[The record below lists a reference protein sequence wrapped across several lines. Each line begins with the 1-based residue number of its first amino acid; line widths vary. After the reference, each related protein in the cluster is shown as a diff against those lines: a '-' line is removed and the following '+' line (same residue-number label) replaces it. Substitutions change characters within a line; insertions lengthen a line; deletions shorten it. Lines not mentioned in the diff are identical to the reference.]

1 VNIDSLY
8 YAELAQTTRNPDS
21 VNKIISWII
30 IILTLPIWLP
40 VILYGVLFQK
50 RKIFFFQTRPGKNE
64 KPFTLIKFR
73 TMTDEIHLPESQR
86 ITPLGKFLRKYHL
99 DELPQLIN
107 ILKGEMNFIGPRPL
121 LMEYLPLY
129 NERQRRRHLVR
140 PGITGWS
147 QVQCGRSASWQERLE
162 ADVWYVENRS
172 FRVDCQIIYQTLIL
186 LFKRKESLS
195 DAKTFEKF
203 TGNTP

>member
-1 VNIDSLY
+1 MIARPASLLLLFL
-8 YAELAQTTRNPDS
+8 LAPL
-21 VNKIISWII
+21 WLG
-30 IILTLPIWLP
+30 IILLY
-40 VILYGVLFQK
+40 ILSGK
-50 RKIFFFQTRPGKNE
+50 RIFFFQTRPGKEE
-64 KPFTLIKFR
+64 KTFTLIKFR
-73 TMTDEIHLPESQR
+73 TMTAETHLPESER
-86 ITPLGKFLRKYHL
+86 ITALGKFLRKYHL

-129 NERQRRRHLVR
+129 NDRQRKRHLVR

-147 QVQCGRSASWQERLE
+147 QVKSGRTASWQERLE

-172 FRVDCQIIYQTLIL
+172 LWVDCQIIYQTLIL
-186 LFKRKESLS
+186 FVRPKESLS
-195 DAKTFEKF
+195 DAKTFVKF

>member
-1 VNIDSLY
+1 LSKTNASPNITNIMLSLLLI
-8 YAELAQTTRNPDS
+8 ALTVPLAT
-21 VNKIISWII
+21 
-30 IILTLPIWLP
+30 IILLVALWKHQGK
-40 VILYGVLFQK
+40 V
-50 RKIFFFQTRPGKNE
+50 FFLQTRPGKDE

-73 TMTDEIHLPESQR
+73 TMTDDIHLPESER

-129 NERQRRRHLVR
+129 NERQRKRHSVR
-140 PGITGWS
+140 PGITGWA
-147 QVQCGRSASWQERLE
+147 QVKCGRSASWQERLE
-162 ADVWYVENRS
+162 ADVWYIENRS
-172 FRVDCQIIYQTLIL
+172 FQVDCQIIYQTLIL
-186 LFKRKESLS
+186 FVRPKESLS
-195 DAKTFEKF
+195 DVKTFEKF